1 MKYDKAFKEE
11 AIRLSDEIGLKQAS
25 AQLGVQYGTLADW
38 RKTRSRHGEYAFV
51 GSGHKQTAPM
61 TPEQLRI
68 QELEKEL
75 AETKRA
81 NEILKEALGFFAQ
94 SRKR

>member
-1 MKYDKAFKEE
+1 MKYDKTFKEE

-38 RKTRSRHGEYAFV
+38 RKTRNRHGEYAFV

-61 TPEQLRI
+61 TPLLV
-68 QELEKEL
+68 ELLESTTE
-75 AETKRA
+75 
-81 NEILKEALGFFAQ
+81 N
-94 SRKR
+94 